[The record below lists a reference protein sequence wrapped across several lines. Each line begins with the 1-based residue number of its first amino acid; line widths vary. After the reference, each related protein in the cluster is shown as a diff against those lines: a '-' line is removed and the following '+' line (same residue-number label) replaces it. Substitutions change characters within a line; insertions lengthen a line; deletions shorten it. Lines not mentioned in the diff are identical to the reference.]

1 MKTSVIIPVLNER
14 QTLPA
19 TVAALHACQDLGEII
34 VTDGGSTDGTLEW
47 LRSQPDIVVINAPC
61 GKGPQINAGAAA
73 AQYDLLLFLHA
84 DCILSQSA
92 FSAMQA
98 AASDYRVAGGAFC
111 VRFVEARPRSLHVV
125 AAGINLRARVRR
137 SATGDQGIFARKSVF
152 TSIGGAP
159 DWPLFEDV
167 ELVRRIKLAGKFAI
181 VKAPLTIS
189 PRRYLVY
196 GVWRTVF
203 LVYALR
209 LGYWLGVSPQRLK
222 QWFKVVRPREESV
235 QIGS

>member
-19 TVAALHACQDLGEII
+19 TVKALRACEKLEII
-34 VTDGGSTDGTLEW
+34 VADGGSTDGTLEW
-47 LRSQPDIVVINAPC
+47 LRSQPDVVVISAPR

-73 AQYDLLLFLHA
+73 AKYDLLLFLHA
-84 DCILSQSA
+84 DCVLGQSA
-92 FSAMQA
+92 FNAMQS
-98 AASDYRVAGGAFC
+98 AASDPRVAGGAFC
-111 VRFVEARPRSLHVV
+111 VRFVEVRPRSLHVV
-125 AAGINLRARVRR
+125 AAGINLRARIRR
-137 SATGDQGIFARKSVF
+137 SATGDQGIFVRKDVF
-152 TSIGGAP
+152 SFIGGAP

-167 ELVRRIKLAGKFAI
+167 ELVRRIKRKGKFA
-181 VKAPLTIS
+181 VVREPLTIS

-222 QWFKVVRPREESV
+222 QCFQDMRPAHPGESH
-235 QIGS
+235 

>member
-1 MKTSVIIPVLNER
+1 VKVSVIIPVLNESLG
-14 QTLPA
+14 LPV
-19 TVAALHACQDLGEII
+19 TVDALRACNGIEEII
-34 VTDGGSTDGTLEW
+34 VADGGSTDGTLEW
-47 LRSQPDIVVINAPC
+47 LHAQPDVAVVNAAR
-61 GKGPQINAGAAA
+61 GKGPQLNAGAARA
-73 AQYDLLLFLHA
+73 TCDVLLFLHA

-92 FSAMQA
+92 LAAMQA
-98 AASDYRVAGGAFC
+98 AASGPRIAGGAFC
-111 VRFVEARPRSLHVV
+111 VRFAEARPRSLRVV
-125 AAGINLRARVRR
+125 AAGINLRARIRR
-137 SATGDQGIFARKSVF
+137 SATGDQGIFVRKDVF

-181 VKAPLTIS
+181 VKMPVTIS
-189 PRRYLVY
+189 ARRYLVY

-222 QWFKVVRPREESV
+222 QWFKDVRPAHP
-235 QIGS
+235 